1 MEEKSI
7 HEMID
12 TVLDVLYSKDKYL
25 IEIEMPETDLVE
37 HVGER
42 AIVFRFGIYLQKEL
56 NQSIFKEYNLDCEY
70 NRNGTDGKKL
80 PSFINGVY
88 PDMIIHKR
96 GSNDKNQTII
106 EFKGWWNQNQDT
118 DISKI
123 IEFVDQNGE
132 YKYKEGYTILLAQ
145 NRNDVEVKRYAW
157 NEKNGRVERI

>member
-12 TVLDVLYSKDKYL
+12 TALDVLYSKDKYL

-42 AIVFRFGIYLQKEL
+42 AIVFRLGIYLQKEL
-56 NQSIFKEYNLDCEY
+56 NQSKFKEYNLDCEY
-70 NRNGTDGKKL
+70 NRNGTDVKKL

>member
-1 MEEKSI
+1 
-7 HEMID
+7 
-12 TVLDVLYSKDKYL
+12 
-25 IEIEMPETDLVE
+25 
-37 HVGER
+37 
-42 AIVFRFGIYLQKEL
+42 
-56 NQSIFKEYNLDCEY
+56 
-70 NRNGTDGKKL
+70 
-80 PSFINGVY
+80 
-88 PDMIIHKR
+88 MIIHKR